1 MLKKIKSILDPL
13 LDLVYPNLC
22 ISCDEED
29 PVDNSCFC
37 IDCMDELPFAHLH
50 NQKDNI
56 VEKFFW
62 GRLIV
67 EKGTALFY
75 FHKGEMVQD
84 MIHRLKYK
92 NQAFIGNSLGIEFGN
107 QLIRSQFLEDIDLII
122 PIPIHKSK
130 KKTRHY
136 NQSAL
141 IANSMSKISGVPW
154 SDEIIV
160 KIKKTTSQTDKTRDQ
175 RIENLKGSFKVIDHK
190 SLNGK
195 HVLIIDDILTTGA
208 TFETVGSIIAVQCAK
223 ISVAVIAV
231 GKY

>member
-1 MLKKIKSILDPL
+1 MHKNIKSILVPL

-29 PVDNSCFC
+29 PVQNSCFC
-37 IDCMDELPFAHLH
+37 VDCLDELPFAHLH
-50 NQKDNI
+50 DQRDNI

-75 FHKGEMVQD
+75 FHKGEMVQE

-92 NQAFIGNSLGIEFGN
+92 NQAFIGTSLGIEFGN
-107 QLIRSQFLEDIDLII
+107 QLLWSHFMEDIDLII
-122 PIPIHKSK
+122 PIPIHNSK
-130 KKTRHY
+130 KKKRHY

-141 IANSMSKISGVPW
+141 IAKSMSKVTGVPW
-154 SDEIIV
+154 SDKLIA
-160 KIKKTTSQTDKTRDQ
+160 KIKKTTSQTDKTRDG
-175 RIENLKGSFKVIDHK
+175 RIENLQGSFEAVDSK
-190 SLNGK
+190 SLEGK
-195 HVLIIDDILTTGA
+195 HILIIDDILTTGA
-208 TFETVGSIIAVQCAK
+208 TFETVGAVISEHCSK
-223 ISVAVIAV
+223 ISIAVIAV